1 MSEVP
6 DILWMTVADTKKT
19 TSKENKKLMTNQNHS
34 SEVFFSLTPT
44 MKVSFLLLV
53 TRFPGH

>member
-34 SEVFFSLTPT
+34 SE
-44 MKVSFLLLV
+44 
-53 TRFPGH
+53 